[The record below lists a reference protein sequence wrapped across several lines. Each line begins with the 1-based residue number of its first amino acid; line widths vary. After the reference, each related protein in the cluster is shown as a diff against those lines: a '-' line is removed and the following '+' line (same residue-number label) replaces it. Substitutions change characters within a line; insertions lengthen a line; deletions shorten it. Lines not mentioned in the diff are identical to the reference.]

1 MLNLEEF
8 IQQALDPRELK
19 RGIAVKLHLQGSTYK
34 EGADVVQMTDSFVKK
49 WCIAYHKKGSEAL
62 RLGYKGSRGYLKAS
76 ERQEIIIWI
85 QERNYWDIE
94 ELREHIE
101 LTYQVNYKDEESYYD
116 LLKAAGLSW
125 KKSQKSKASSWMA
138 ANHCAIGTWLTAA
151 RRREGLGCDRFGIG
165 VVESF
170 F

>member
-1 MLNLEEF
+1 
-8 IQQALDPRELK
+8 
-19 RGIAVKLHLQGSTYK
+19 
-34 EGADVVQMTDSFVKK
+34 
-49 WCIAYHKKGSEAL
+49 
-62 RLGYKGSRGYLKAS
+62 AS

>member
-34 EGADVVQMTDSFVKK
+34 ESADVVQMTDSFVKK

-116 LLKAAGLSW
+116 LLKA
-125 KKSQKSKASSWMA
+125 
-138 ANHCAIGTWLTAA
+138 
-151 RRREGLGCDRFGIG
+151 
-165 VVESF
+165 
-170 F
+170 

>member
-19 RGIAVKLHLQGSTYK
+19 R
-34 EGADVVQMTDSFVKK
+34 
-49 WCIAYHKKGSEAL
+49 
-62 RLGYKGSRGYLKAS
+62 
-76 ERQEIIIWI
+76 
-85 QERNYWDIE
+85 
-94 ELREHIE
+94 
-101 LTYQVNYKDEESYYD
+101 
-116 LLKAAGLSW
+116 GLSW